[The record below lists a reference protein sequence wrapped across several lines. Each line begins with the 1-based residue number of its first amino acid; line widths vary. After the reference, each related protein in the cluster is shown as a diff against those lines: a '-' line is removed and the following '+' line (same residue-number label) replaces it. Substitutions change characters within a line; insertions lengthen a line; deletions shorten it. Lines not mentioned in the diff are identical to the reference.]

1 MSEEFLIINTGEE
14 LPKPKVLEPLPLY
27 DENYYMLKQVMPDY
41 KDSLPNSYMNNLVT
55 RMRMTMKKF
64 SGIGLSANQCGV
76 QARVFLIGHEDFDI
90 VCINPRI
97 VNQSD
102 EMIKN
107 EEGCLS
113 FPGLFCKIER
123 PAWVDVAFL
132 NEQGQNIETRLEGL
146 TARCFLHEL
155 DHMNGIRFIN
165 HIGTVSLKMARE
177 KQNKRIKLIKRRLKN
192 NELLV

>member
-1 MSEEFLIINTGEE
+1 
-14 LPKPKVLEPLPLY
+14 
-27 DENYYMLKQVMPDY
+27 MLNHVMPEY
-41 KDSLPNSYMNNLVT
+41 KDILPNDYMHNLIV

-76 QARVFLIGHEDFDI
+76 QARVFIIGHDDFDL
-90 VCINPRI
+90 VCINPK
-97 VNQSD
+97 VLSHSA
-102 EMIKN
+102 EKKKN

-123 PAWVDVAFL
+123 SEWIDVEFT
-132 NEQGQNIETRLEGL
+132 NEQGQIIQTRLEGL

-155 DHMNGIRFIN
+155 DHMNGIKFTS
-165 HIGTVSLKMARE
+165 HVGPVSLKMAKE
-177 KQNKRIKLIKRRLKN
+177 KQNKRIKTIKRRMKN